1 MVNRDNMMQDLI
13 YGDVLST
20 PGYDVEFAVGTT
32 YSLDMKALLI
42 VPYSLGMF
50 GDLSENVKASPLFL
64 LESIRRSSD
73 KFALFCHRGGIH
85 MPKETSS
92 YFPLLEN
99 CIFEVKTDPM
109 ANFHPKMWLIREH
122 LREDKERKQQSRCS
136 SLADGCYRHE
146 KIP

>member
-73 KFALFCHRGGIH
+73 KFALFCHRGGIPH
-85 MPKETSS
+85 AEGNIKL
-92 YFPLLEN
+92 FPFAGKLH
-99 CIFEVKTDPM
+99 F
-109 ANFHPKMWLIREH
+109 
-122 LREDKERKQQSRCS
+122 
-136 SLADGCYRHE
+136 
-146 KIP
+146 

>member
-64 LESIRRSSD
+64 LEGPSLHTCSCN
-73 KFALFCHRGGIH
+73 FCKVI
-85 MPKETSS
+85 KS
-92 YFPLLEN
+92 FL
-99 CIFEVKTDPM
+99 
-109 ANFHPKMWLIREH
+109 
-122 LREDKERKQQSRCS
+122 
-136 SLADGCYRHE
+136 
-146 KIP
+146 

>member
-1 MVNRDNMMQDLI
+1 MAIKDNMMQDLI
-13 YGDVLST
+13 YGDMLTT
-20 PGYDVEFAVGTT
+20 PGYDVEFAMGTT

-50 GDLSENVKASPLFL
+50 GDLSDNVKASPLFL

-73 KFALFCHRGGIH
+73 KFVLFCHRGGIH
-85 MPKETSS
+85 MPKETAS

-99 CIFEVKTDPM
+99 SIFEVKTEPT

-122 LREDKERKQQSRCS
+122 LREDKEQ
-136 SLADGCYRHE
+136 
-146 KIP
+146 